1 MKLAKIIKKMI
12 KSKDDHFLSVDGY
25 YYDKWKYLIK
35 FILIFNKNYKI
46 CEIRRKKFKTLE
58 NFVVV
63 GLKYTGKN
71 VKRRTTGYAKNF
83 IEKNK
88 NSSCIYCQTKLT
100 QENAT
105 SDHIVPISNGG
116 NNCQVNL
123 IVCCSS
129 CNTERGNTNFIE
141 FIKNKNKRYRNKKI
155 FYI

>member
-12 KSKDDHFLSVDGY
+12 KSKDDHFLSVDGH

-83 IEKNK
+83 LEKNK
-88 NSSCIYCQTKLT
+88 NSSCIYCHTKLT